1 MQNQLQ
7 KLLAMFDS
15 QRPPLKEAREY
26 IQYSAEV
33 EQTLRYLEAH
43 LHESDDPV
51 EIAQYTLK
59 TACKFYGGDWCGL
72 FVVDLDLK
80 LWSPYWWY
88 NDSVEDKTTSLLHE
102 LESADF
108 LYRWVRAFRA
118 NEPMIVLDAEAVKK
132 DYPDEYDL
140 YQRLGIN
147 SVLAVPV
154 CPRPSALIAVRNMTR
169 YQSQTSMLRL
179 LAYVLL
185 VAYNEQKTL
194 DRLQL
199 AVAPENIKSS
209 KDVYISLFGELKIY
223 TSNGV
228 LKESIFNS
236 PRISRLLTYLLISH
250 KAALT
255 PYEIEQ
261 TIWPGDSANFAK
273 NLKNLIYRLRQLFM
287 LISDEQL
294 IQSSAVGYQ
303 FNPNLNIMTDCQR
316 FDSYMQAAAK
326 ASSIMTKVELLKGA
340 IDLYNGKVLASADGE
355 HWLIQFAT
363 QYHLAYIGAVNE
375 LLKQLDSLHAYD
387 LLNQYAMKSL
397 TIAPENTRG
406 YYWLIRSLKAQGM
419 DELASNE
426 YHLAKQ
432 HLTTDEYSELLTS
445 LADNQESFS

>member
-15 QRPPLKEAREY
+15 QRPPSKEARQY

-33 EQTLRYLEAH
+33 EQTLRELEAH
-43 LHESDDPV
+43 LHESNNPV

-72 FVVDLDLK
+72 LVVDLDLK

-108 LYRWVRAFRA
+108 LYRWVRTFRA

-154 CPRPSALIAVRNMTR
+154 RPRPSALIAVRNMTR

-255 PYEIEQ
+255 PYEIE
-261 TIWPGDSANFAK
+261 
-273 NLKNLIYRLRQLFM
+273 
-287 LISDEQL
+287 
-294 IQSSAVGYQ
+294 
-303 FNPNLNIMTDCQR
+303 
-316 FDSYMQAAAK
+316 
-326 ASSIMTKVELLKGA
+326 
-340 IDLYNGKVLASADGE
+340 
-355 HWLIQFAT
+355 
-363 QYHLAYIGAVNE
+363 
-375 LLKQLDSLHAYD
+375 
-387 LLNQYAMKSL
+387 
-397 TIAPENTRG
+397 
-406 YYWLIRSLKAQGM
+406 
-419 DELASNE
+419 
-426 YHLAKQ
+426 
-432 HLTTDEYSELLTS
+432 
-445 LADNQESFS
+445 